1 MRVNLVRCFAVLLGL
16 ATSTQAFAQHGQAV
30 QDSYVPPPKWNN
42 FHGIPAAET
51 PRPLATVPAATR
63 PVKPAA
69 VFPTTSTPA
78 RPLANYAE
86 YAPTAPSRSAELAK
100 PKTIASTTYRHVQP
114 AGAYGHAEQLPA
126 PTGHH
131 APAPHPQPV
140 PHPAPIEDGYTVLG
154 PEHEAQ
160 APSVFREA
168 LSAPWDDCGSSC
180 GTACSVPSAPVRL
193 PLFPWYGGAGLLLW
207 TMEDNDYRRFVSR
220 DGMPN
225 NVQLSSADV
234 DPGYATGFDVFVGR
248 YLDCG
253 RYGLSVGYMNFN
265 PDAESAMVVEGAAN
279 HYAMM
284 PQWDQL
290 SIDHDSDTTVDTVY
304 DIYDDAQAH
313 RIRRDVSFQ
322 GIELTLSNFGI
333 MGARRLAPACGT
345 GLNCCGPLAGIK
357 RRLGLGHHRG
367 FTTAG
372 GPLERSCYGT
382 PQVITSHGFRWFQFE
397 DEFEFASSD
406 LNNGYTGPTD
416 MFYNS
421 RVTNDLFGYQ
431 FGSRLIYCLGPR
443 LNVNV
448 GGKAGI
454 YGNDVMVEQRLGTPG
469 ALAYTAANEM
479 INHRTRDVVLAG
491 LGEIDLGLGYRLCN
505 GWSLNGGYRM
515 LYATGVAT
523 SIGSIPND
531 YFSSATSARVY
542 ADDNLLLHGAYLGT
556 TLNW

>member
-1 MRVNLVRCFAVLLGL
+1 VR
-16 ATSTQAFAQHGQAV
+16 
-30 QDSYVPPPKWNN
+30 
-42 FHGIPAAET
+42 PA
-51 PRPLATVPAATR
+51 
-63 PVKPAA
+63 
-69 VFPTTSTPA
+69 
-78 RPLANYAE
+78 
-86 YAPTAPSRSAELAK
+86 
-100 PKTIASTTYRHVQP
+100 
-114 AGAYGHAEQLPA
+114 
-126 PTGHH
+126 
-131 APAPHPQPV
+131 
-140 PHPAPIEDGYTVLG
+140 
-154 PEHEAQ
+154 
-160 APSVFREA
+160 
-168 LSAPWDDCGSSC
+168 
-180 GTACSVPSAPVRL
+180 
-193 PLFPWYGGAGLLLW
+193 LFPWYGGAGLLLW

-225 NVQLSSADV
+225 NVQLSSEDV

-265 PDAESAMVVEGAAN
+265 PGAESATAVEGGAD

-284 PQWDQL
+284 PEWDQV
-290 SIDHDSDTTVDTVY
+290 SINHDGNGVDNVY
-304 DIYDDAQAH
+304 NIYDEAVAH

-333 MGARRLAPACGT
+333 MGARRLPPACGT
-345 GLNCCGPLAGIK
+345 GLPCRGPLAGLK
-357 RRLGLGHHRG
+357 RRLGLGHNRG
-367 FTTAG
+367 FSGAG

-382 PQVITSHGFRWFQFE
+382 PQVVTSHGFRWFQFE

-406 LNNGYTGPTD
+406 AADGYTGPTD

-431 FGSRLIYCLGPR
+431 FGSRLVYCLGPR
-443 LNVNV
+443 LNLNV

-454 YGNDVMVEQRLGTPG
+454 YGNDVTVEQRLGTPG
-469 ALAYTAANEM
+469 ALAYVTNRPTEM
-479 INHRTRDVVLAG
+479 INHRSSDVVLAG

-505 GWSLNGGYRM
+505 GWSINGGYRM

-531 YFSSATSARVY
+531 YFSGATSARVY

>member
-1 MRVNLVRCFAVLLGL
+1 
-16 ATSTQAFAQHGQAV
+16 
-30 QDSYVPPPKWNN
+30 
-42 FHGIPAAET
+42 
-51 PRPLATVPAATR
+51 
-63 PVKPAA
+63 
-69 VFPTTSTPA
+69 
-78 RPLANYAE
+78 
-86 YAPTAPSRSAELAK
+86 
-100 PKTIASTTYRHVQP
+100 
-114 AGAYGHAEQLPA
+114 
-126 PTGHH
+126 
-131 APAPHPQPV
+131 
-140 PHPAPIEDGYTVLG
+140 
-154 PEHEAQ
+154 
-160 APSVFREA
+160 
-168 LSAPWDDCGSSC
+168 
-180 GTACSVPSAPVRL
+180 
-193 PLFPWYGGAGLLLW
+193 
-207 TMEDNDYRRFVSR
+207 MEDNDYRRFVAR

-225 NVQLSSADV
+225 NVQLSSQDV
-234 DPGYATGFDVFVGR
+234 DPGYATGFDVSVGR

-265 PDAESAMVVEGAAN
+265 PGAEEAVAVEGAAN

-290 SIDHDSDTTVDTVY
+290 SLDHDDDTTVDTVY

-345 GLNCCGPLAGIK
+345 GLTCCGPLAGLK
-357 RRLGLGHHRG
+357 QRLGLGHHRG
-367 FTTAG
+367 FTAAG

-406 LNNGYTGPTD
+406 LIDGYNGPTD

-431 FGSRLIYCLGPR
+431 FGGRLIYCLGPR

-454 YGNDVMVEQRLGTPG
+454 YGNDVMVEQRLGTPN
-469 ALAYTAANEM
+469 ALAYTAADEM

-491 LGEIDLGLGYRLCN
+491 LGELDLGLGYRLCN